1 MANTLNLTF
10 IHPTDNSSIEAVCE
24 SSWSADFAISELIR
38 QGFLKELP
46 NPDKEEYRLLYKQ
59 DQTEF
64 RGATTFE
71 QAGCEDN
78 KVISVVIRPKAGH
91 KHYYDSDDDL
101 RDAFDNAVKS
111 GNLKTSLE
119 EDEIHSIDDVFDAWK
134 YDTFRSSHNDYDW
147 DTDSSRDDDDED

>member
-64 RGATTFE
+64 RGSTTFE

-78 KVISVVIRPKAGH
+78 KVISVVIRPKAGNYTPGQGNGLLCA
-91 KHYYDSDDDL
+91 KC
-101 RDAFDNAVKS
+101 RTGAFD
-111 GNLKTSLE
+111 LFKTE
-119 EDEIHSIDDVFDAWK
+119 T
-134 YDTFRSSHNDYDW
+134 Y
-147 DTDSSRDDDDED
+147 TDSNGKKTVTEFYRCRHCGNVWEHEVYKEF